1 MPEIAR
7 LNLTGPTYDP
17 MKGMSQETMSEKI
30 RKNRQAVLSAALS
43 AYQIKGEQHKIEQY
57 EVMQRTDEFMAHYG
71 KDFFNNSANVLSP
84 DSWKFTD
91 PNMRHDMLKQWKS
104 QVGGNYKG
112 FSAAY
117 EMAKQNEMN
126 AMAKSMLRGRAAER
140 TDKEYAKKF
149 AQQLDRLTD
158 HEKTTLFENVS
169 PEVYTQ
175 MMTLYVAGGGGPQG
189 QDQTEG
195 LWGFDLKNDIGDVLV
210 ENFDVD
216 REDYDDWVDEIV
228 SKPGEAF
235 IPEHWRD
242 AYRAFNE
249 GDMDEFTNDEEWKWT
264 QVPAY
269 IVEFWLFKKF
279 GKAGAKKLFGK
290 GGIFRGKTP
299 KSGTGGDTSAVVKK
313 KATEMTTKEAGVTK
327 GKGPVPTKKTPEQ
340 LIKEYK
346 GAKTP
351 KGAKVNTN
359 SKWYNAEPPK
369 PQDYKNTKTWMNAFR
384 NWKKANGYPAD
395 PSKIIMNKANP
406 KSGST
411 SGGGGK
417 GGSGTPSPATTSETA
432 AKITM
437 PANKMAAAEKEIA
450 EKLTSGAISGAEAKS
465 IREALKKLAA
475 SGDPITNASITKI
488 LEQSGGGKSLLAKM
502 RGGAFK
508 WAVLPIGGYMVGSE
522 VFGGIGGVIGGDK
535 GEQIGE
541 IVGGT
546 TGAIT
551 ANATWGLL
559 KRAYNKHGLSWIL
572 TRIVKK
578 GGVGLA
584 ARTLG
589 KGALGAVGASFSG
602 PVSIALMSAWLASDA
617 YAIYNILQEAE
628 ASGEL

>member
-7 LNLTGPTYDP
+7 LNLTGPVYDP
-17 MKGMSQETMSEKI
+17 MKGMSQESMSEKI

-43 AYQIKGEQHKIEQY
+43 AYQIKGEQHKIEAY

-71 KDFFNNSANVLSP
+71 KDFFNNSANVLKP

-91 PNMRHDMLKQWKS
+91 PNMRHNMLKQWKS

-126 AMAKSMLRGRAAER
+126 AMAKSMLRGRAGER
-140 TDKEYAKKF
+140 TDREYASKF
-149 AQQLDRLTD
+149 AEQLDLMTD
-158 HEKTTLFENVS
+158 QQKQTLFENVS

-195 LWGFDLKNDIGDVLV
+195 LWGFDLKNDIGDILV
-210 ENFDVD
+210 ENFDID
-216 REDYDDWVDEIV
+216 RDDYDDWVDDIT

-242 AYRAFNE
+242 AYRAFNTGE
-249 GDMDEFTNDEEWKWT
+249 MDEFTNDEEWKWT

-279 GKAGAKKLFGK
+279 GKKGAQKLFGK
-290 GGIFRGKTP
+290 GGIFRGKD
-299 KSGTGGDTSAVVKK
+299 KTGGGTSSDVVKK
-313 KATEMTTKEAGVTK
+313 AADTKYKQPGAIPGK
-327 GKGPVPTKKTPEQ
+327 GKQPSRKTPEQ

-346 GAKTP
+346 GAKAPT
-351 KGAKVNTN
+351 GAKINTK
-359 SKWYNAEPPK
+359 SKWYGVDAPK
-369 PQDYKNTKTWMNAFR
+369 LQDYKNTKTWMQAFR
-384 NWKKANGYPAD
+384 SWKRANGFPAD
-395 PSKIIMNKANP
+395 PSKIIMSKANP
-406 KSGST
+406 SMTKNMSMVT
-411 SGGGGK
+411 GGK
-417 GGSGTPSPATTSETA
+417 GGIKTPPAVTSEAA
-432 AKITM
+432 AKLTM
-437 PANKMAAAEKEIA
+437 PANKIGAAEKEIA
-450 EKLTSGAISGAEAKS
+450 EKLASGSVNAAEAQKA
-465 IREALKKLAA
+465 REALQKLAKA
-475 SGDPITNASITKI
+475 GDPITNANMTKI
-488 LEQSGGGKSLLAKM
+488 LEQSGGGKSLLAKV

-508 WAVLPIGGYMVGSE
+508 FAVLPIGGYMVGSE
-522 VFGGIGGVIGGDK
+522 VFGGIGGVLGGEK
-535 GEQIGE
+535 GEQVGE
-541 IVGGT
+541 IIGGT
-546 TGAIT
+546 TGAVT
-551 ANATWGLL
+551 ANATFGLL

-572 TRIVKK
+572 TRIIKK

-589 KGALGAVGASFSG
+589 KGALGAFGASFSG
-602 PVSIALMSAWLASDA
+602 PISIALMTAWLASDA